1 MSDDPEYRKESFM
14 LIGGVGNAKENSE
27 RDAGYELICDE
38 AKKVKTAA
46 PYAWNWSKI
55 SAQGK

>member
-1 MSDDPEYRKESFM
+1 M